1 MTTGSEFNASNHPGA
16 RGTPGMVEMSY
27 KKIGHIK
34 AILRHDIQNLVISYE
49 IALKSALTFFTPY
62 SSSVGGFNT
71 TSIVPYISIPLSFG
85 NTWLYEQLARC
96 IYLKRV
102 DKSRKILFF
111 KPLLDFS
118 HPMVV
123 PWGVSTRS
131 P

>member
-1 MTTGSEFNASNHPGA
+1 
-16 RGTPGMVEMSY
+16 MVEMSY

-71 TSIVPYISIPLSFG
+71 TYIVPYISIPLSFG

-123 PWGVSTRS
+123 PWRVSTRS